1 MDRPPGSDAGNH
13 IRPKEQR
20 RAMNRFAERYGT
32 VVLIAIAAGILIY
45 AGAFAPVG
53 LKLIDEVI
61 YNAAAVSF
69 ADRGALIVE
78 NGWDRFGADALR
90 INFLVPGPHGLAS
103 QYPPGAAVLGAPL
116 QRLFGLQGLILLNAL
131 AAMATLFVTR
141 AVARSAFGREDVAL
155 SAVLLLVLASF
166 WVEYA
171 FGIWPHSLGTL
182 MVLIAFWAG
191 LRGLAADPAAALRW
205 AVLAGSVAGA
215 GLLIRADTVLIVPAL
230 AAAAILFAPRPW
242 SMIGAGL
249 AGLAPFVALA
259 SWVNHYKFDR
269 WNPLTYGLDK
279 PGGVELSGH
288 VPVILLV
295 AGVFLCLAVARGLR
309 WQPGRGPWI
318 LLACAAAALALL
330 VPPVRALFIAY
341 GQGFFGLV
349 VDAKPL
355 PNFEPTEWNG
365 VVYFWEL
372 PKKAL
377 GQNMPWIGCLLGAVF
392 LPLTAR
398 ERRVLILCALAA
410 FVWTLPFI
418 LRSWHGNYG
427 ANMRYFL
434 PLLPLLAVVGAWLW
448 HRLADM
454 TGAGGLVLGLG
465 AIYAGGLAA
474 LWSVLHAS
482 GFDGAQQIMST
493 HVLTASA
500 GIALAAGWGARRV
513 PRLAIGTQFMFAIG
527 VGLALLFA
535 VQDIRYDRTNRQGTA
550 IAAATFAGL
559 PPRSVYYGRP
569 ELFPSFFA
577 RPDSHL
583 AMPYAY
589 RRDAAFLSEA
599 LDKGYRVY
607 VEPEHLQQM
616 LTLIPGSMPGPYQ
629 VSGYYLF
636 HELLPP
642 PRPAPDSPPP
652 ATDE

>member
-1 MDRPPGSDAGNH
+1 
-13 IRPKEQR
+13 
-20 RAMNRFAERYGT
+20 MNRFAERYGT

-493 HVLTASA
+493 HLAEDDHAEHVVLGDLVDLDGADRALPFFITDARSHRLFTWWMSWSIRKMPMPCRFFSSSISSA
-500 GIALAAGWGARRV
+500 TIAGLSGFHAQRGGRFV
-513 PRLAIGTQFMFAIG
+513 HDQDLG
-527 VGLALLFA
+527 VE
-535 VQDIRYDRTNRQGTA
+535 IDRAA
-550 IAAATFAGL
+550 IATDCRC
-559 PPRSVYYGRP
+559 P
-569 ELFPSFFA
+569 
-577 RPDSHL
+577 
-583 AMPYAY
+583 
-589 RRDAAFLSEA
+589 
-599 LDKGYRVY
+599 
-607 VEPEHLQQM
+607 
-616 LTLIPGSMPGPYQ
+616 
-629 VSGYYLF
+629 
-636 HELLPP
+636 
-642 PRPAPDSPPP
+642 PDSPETGVEKRRKFGLSRPMILRVSASIAASSTKP
-652 ATDE
+652 RA